1 MNRPILEMDMDSRV
15 RRSGSDR
22 FVYVEVDDELV
33 FMDVGK
39 GTFYSL
45 KEAGIR
51 CWRLIDGGG
60 CLTVG
65 ALVQGLREEYEVDE
79 ETCRRDLSVLLD
91 ELAAVGLVDVGCEAP
106 QP

>member
-60 CLTVG
+60 LTVG

>member
-1 MNRPILEMDMDSRV
+1 MNHPILQLDSRV
-15 RRSGSDR
+15 RRSGPDR
-22 FVYVEVDDELV
+22 FVQVEVDGELV
-33 FMDVGK
+33 FMDVGE
-39 GTFYSL
+39 GMFYSL

-60 CLTVG
+60 CMTVG
-65 ALVQGLREEYEVDE
+65 ALVRGLREEYEVDE

>member
-1 MNRPILEMDMDSRV
+1 MNRPILQLDSRV
-15 RRSGSDR
+15 RRSGPDH
-22 FVYVEVDDELV
+22 FVEVEVGDELV
-33 FMDVGK
+33 FMDAGK

-60 CLTVG
+60 GLTVG

-91 ELAAVGLVDVGCEAP
+91 ELTAVGLVDVGCETP